1 MMRLLAEARGPVG
14 GCPYCGAKQ
23 ATDSH
28 YRDLGAVVL
37 LMDGSLAV
45 PRSLPAPDVPPLAGL
60 FWPWRGTVLVLCD
73 PDARVTMVA
82 S

>member
-1 MMRLLAEARGPVG
+1 MGLGAAPHDLVAFFGRKWVLLA
-14 GCPYCGAKQ
+14 
-23 ATDSH
+23 H
-28 YRDLGAVVL
+28 RDLGAVVL
-37 LMDGSLAV
+37 LMVGSLAV